1 MNKES
6 LLSKIILICALV
18 FAVPVLLFYIYDNKK
33 LSQLNIMQA
42 KITWA
47 ENQKEVDVV
56 KAQLSGKVDEV
67 YKVIESFS
75 PASIGKKYGSITGSA
90 IIRNS
95 SYSNKASLAKIES
108 QFLKSKKAF
117 NSDMALLMTNGTLI
131 AASKPALKGEDYK
144 SKSGF
149 LQAVS
154 SKQTMADPKFT
165 GGFEY
170 FIPISDIKDR
180 LVSVLY
186 VNEPSEEAAVLIR
199 KNKQSGHGTNF
210 VMNMAGAMLL
220 NSDQSK
226 ENTENILSNSDIKV
240 IINDAGSESQVKEAE
255 YNNLRGL
262 IAYKKEEAL
271 ELIACVFTPYTDYK
285 FMQKKTQKYES
296 AITANDYGVP
306 TYVILLIVFIA
317 GITAAISIS
326 GKPFFPLK
334 RIVRALTHIDEE
346 SFQEMLP
353 RIKKGEYRKLLDS
366 LVILRGRVKASE
378 EKAEKLSLMSKELEE
393 ELSKEASKA
402 DAEISELRDAIK
414 IAENNKASV
423 DEELAKSKNEIAR
436 IKKEADTKLE
446 MEKMLLNQKI
456 SVFEKDSEKLKQEI
470 KKSSE
475 SKVPLEKENMR
486 MDSVLMMNTE
496 LKGVLSV
503 IKTYISS
510 VLGGEGK
517 ITDAQQQ
524 FLGVVINKSAR
535 LERLINDLTELARLE
550 KGETKL
556 NRQPIEINTVVQDV
570 IFAIQPQADIKKV
583 DLKVNFS
590 PAITG
595 ADGDSARLSSVT
607 SQLLNQAIKVSPRG
621 GQVIVET
628 KESGKNLLI
637 RISDFGM
644 SMQQSKAGILFVNF
658 HGSESAAGP
667 EFINS
672 GLRFPILKA
681 IINNMGG
688 DIWIESEIGKGKT
701 FVISLPKA
709 GMTPDKTDGNAPSA
723 AKGPAGLTAIQT
735 GTEQKAMEVKQTA
748 YQTAPAGPGGGS
760 FKIQRNTAPE
770 TVQPLSAKKDES
782 LPTVNDLLSF
792 DNMSIHD
799 KKIEM
804 PGKNT
809 AVPENLMKTSGT
821 TKSTSLAPD
830 KKKPAISVLPDEL
843 PPLPDLEDD
852 KGII

>member
-6 LLSKIILICALV
+6 LLTKIILICVLV
-18 FAVPVLLFYIYDNKK
+18 FSVPALLFYIYDDKRVT
-33 LSQLNIMQA
+33 QLNSMQS
-42 KITWA
+42 KITWS

-56 KAQLSGKVDEV
+56 KAQLTGKIDEV
-67 YKVIESFS
+67 YKIITGFS
-75 PASIGKKYGSITGSA
+75 PSSIEKKYGNITGNVV
-90 IIRNS
+90 IRNS

-108 QFLKSKKAF
+108 QFIRSAKAY
-117 NSDMALLMTNGTLI
+117 NTDLVLLMTNGTVV
-131 AASKPALKGEDYK
+131 AASKPGLKGGNYK
-144 SKSGF
+144 AKSGF

-154 SKQTMADPKFT
+154 SKQPMVDAKFT
-165 GGFEY
+165 GSFEY
-170 FIPISDIKDR
+170 FIPVSDIKDR
-180 LVSVLY
+180 LVAVLY
-186 VNEPSEEAAVLIR
+186 AGEQSEEAAALIR
-199 KNKQSGHGTNF
+199 KDKQSIHGTNF
-210 VMNMAGAMLL
+210 VMNMSGAMLL
-220 NSDQSK
+220 NTDPAK

-240 IINDAGSESQVKEAE
+240 IINDAGGESQVKEAE
-255 YNNLRGL
+255 YNNLKGL

-285 FMQKKTQKYES
+285 FMQKKTAKFEPGFM
-296 AITANDYGVP
+296 ANDYGVP
-306 TYVILLIVFIA
+306 TYAILLLALILGIVA
-317 GITAAISIS
+317 AAAIS
-326 GKPFFPLK
+326 GEPFSPLK
-334 RIVRALTHIDEE
+334 RIVKALTHIDEE
-346 SFQEMLP
+346 SFTEMLP
-353 RIKKGEYRKLLDS
+353 KIKKGEYRKLLDS

-378 EKAEKLSLMSKELEE
+378 EKAEKLSQMSKELEE

-423 DEELAKSKNEIAR
+423 DEELAKSKNEVAKA
-436 IKKEADTKLE
+436 KKDADTKLE
-446 MEKMLLNQKI
+446 MEKTLLNQKI
-456 SVFEKDSEKLKQEI
+456 SILEKEGEKLKQEV
-470 KKSSE
+470 KKASE

-550 KGETKL
+550 KGEIKLTKA
-556 NRQPIEINTVVQDV
+556 PIEINTVVQDV

-590 PAITG
+590 PAITS
-595 ADGDSARLSSVT
+595 AEGDTARLSSVT

-628 KESGKNLLI
+628 KESGGNLLI

-644 SMQQSKAGILFVNF
+644 SMPQSKTGILFVNF
-658 HGSESAAGP
+658 HGPESAAGP

-681 IINNMGG
+681 MINNMGG

-701 FVISLPKA
+701 FIISLPKA
-709 GMTPDKTDGNAPSA
+709 GAAPVKPDIGAQAVP
-723 AKGPAGLTAIQT
+723 KGPSGLTV
-735 GTEQKAMEVKQTA
+735 EQPKAAEARPQAVAQA
-748 YQTAPAGPGGGS
+748 SSAPLSGGS

-770 TVQPLSAKKDES
+770 TTSAKKEES

-799 KKIEM
+799 KKADM

-809 AVPENLMKTSGT
+809 VVPEDLLK
-821 TKSTSLAPD
+821 KPDPFKPAPAVYEN
-830 KKKPAISVLPDEL
+830 KKPAVSVLPDEL

>member
-6 LLSKIILICALV
+6 LLSKIILICVIV
-18 FAVPVLLFYIYDNKK
+18 FAVPALMFYLYDEKRVT
-33 LSQLNIMQA
+33 QLNSMQS

-56 KAQLSGKVDEV
+56 KAQLTGRVDE
-67 YKVIESFS
+67 IHRAISQFS
-75 PASIGKKYGSITGSA
+75 PAAVEKKYGGITGNH

-95 SYSNKASLAKIES
+95 SYSNKASLAKIEA
-108 QFLKSKKAF
+108 QFLRSARV
-117 NSDMALLMTNGTLI
+117 NSSDLAILMTNGTLVG
-131 AASKPALKGEDYK
+131 ASKPGLKGRNYK
-144 SKSGF
+144 SENGF

-154 SKQTMADPKFT
+154 SKKTIADPKFT
-165 GGFEY
+165 GSFEY
-170 FIPISDIKDR
+170 FIPVSDIKDR

-186 VNEPSEEAAVLIR
+186 VSEPSGDTASSIR
-199 KNKQSGHGTNF
+199 NNKQSEHGTNF
-210 VMNMAGAMLL
+210 VMNMSGAMLL
-220 NSDQSK
+220 NSDKSK
-226 ENTENILSNSDIKV
+226 ENSESILSNSDIKV
-240 IINDAGSESQVKEAE
+240 IINEAGPDSQVKEAE
-255 YNNLRGL
+255 YNNLKGL
-262 IAYKKEEAL
+262 IAYKKEETL

-285 FMQKKTQKYES
+285 FMQKKTKKYELGLLAS
-296 AITANDYGVP
+296 DYGIP
-306 TYVILLIVFIA
+306 TYAILLAALVFGLILA
-317 GITAAISIS
+317 FSFS
-326 GKPFFPLK
+326 GEPFSPLK
-334 RIVRALTHIDEE
+334 RIVKALTHIDEE
-346 SFQEMLP
+346 SFQELLP
-353 RIKKGEYRKLLDS
+353 KIKKGEYRKLLDS

-378 EKAEKLSLMSKELEE
+378 EKAEKLSQMSKELEE

-402 DAEISELRDAIK
+402 DAEISGLRDAIK
-414 IAENNKASV
+414 IAENSKAVV
-423 DEELAKSKNEIAR
+423 DEEFAKAKNEVIR
-436 IKKEADTKLE
+436 VKKEADTKLE
-446 MEKMLLNQKI
+446 MEKSLLNQKI
-456 SVFEKDSEKLKQEI
+456 SVMEKEAEKLKQEI
-470 KKSSE
+470 KKASE

-550 KGETKL
+550 KGEIKL
-556 NRQPIEINTVVQDV
+556 TRQPVEINTVVQDV

-590 PAITG
+590 PAITS
-595 ADGDSARLSSVT
+595 AEGDSSRLSSVT

-628 KESGKNLLI
+628 KDAGKDILI

-644 SMQQSKAGILFVNF
+644 SMPQSKTGILFINF
-658 HGSESAAGP
+658 HGPESAAGP
-667 EFINS
+667 EFLNS

-681 IINNMGG
+681 MITNMGG

-701 FVISLPKA
+701 FIISLPKA
-709 GMTPDKTDGNAPSA
+709 GTAAANTPASAVSHSGPSGLKPAETAAAPKTEEIKTA
-723 AKGPAGLTAIQT
+723 ASST
-735 GTEQKAMEVKQTA
+735 
-748 YQTAPAGPGGGS
+748 GGGS
-760 FKIQRNTAPE
+760 FKIQRNSPMDAP
-770 TVQPLSAKKDES
+770 SAPAPKKEES

-799 KKIEM
+799 KKADM
-804 PGKNT
+804 PGKNVSVSDDLLKP
-809 AVPENLMKTSGT
+809 A
-821 TKSTSLAPD
+821 APARPSFAAEE
-830 KKKPAISVLPDEL
+830 KKKPAVSALPDEL